1 MTSTD
6 PFVTLIADL
15 HLAYPE
21 ATYGWRGNIERVVA
35 LWRRSLGDLPPEMVA
50 AAGRRWIETEPKLP
64 HISELRALIANAVSP
79 VPTQSAALASGL
91 RWIRGQG
98 LTEDDTFGVEVM
110 KSLGNRRTLG
120 QMSETD
126 LAREFGF
133 AYRTM
138 AQQER
143 TTRTASIDT
152 MLGESTSPVAIG
164 AVMAECGWDGE

>member
-1 MTSTD
+1 MTSSD
-6 PFVTLIADL
+6 PFIALIADL

-79 VPTQSAALASGL
+79 VPTQSEALASGL
-91 RWIRGQG
+91 RWIRGREVRD
-98 LTEDDTFGVEVM
+98 EDAFGVEVM
-110 KSLGNRRTLG
+110 QSLGNRKTLG

-143 TTRTASIDT
+143 TTRTGAIDAV
-152 MLGESTSPVAIG
+152 LGETTGPVALTG
-164 AVMAECGWDGE
+164 GK

>member
-6 PFVTLIADL
+6 PFVALIADL

-79 VPTQSAALASGL
+79 VPSQSAALAAGM
-91 RWIRGQG
+91 RWIRGQSQREG
-98 LTEDDTFGVEVM
+98 DEFGVEVM
-110 KSLGNRRTLG
+110 QSLGSRRTLG
-120 QMSETD
+120 QMTETD

-138 AQQER
+138 SQQER
-143 TTRTASIDT
+143 TSRTAAIDAV
-152 MLGESTSPVAIG
+152 LGETTGPAALG
-164 AVMAECGWDGE
+164 GGGK

>member
-1 MTSTD
+1 MTTFQD
-6 PFVTLIADL
+6 PFVALIADL

-21 ATYGWRGNIERVVA
+21 ATYGWRGNVPQVVE

-79 VPTQSAALASGL
+79 VPSQSEALASGL
-91 RWIRGQG
+91 RWVRGRTIRD
-98 LTEDDTFGVEVM
+98 EDAFGVEVM
-110 KSLGNRRTLG
+110 QSLGNRKVLG

-143 TTRTASIDT
+143 TSRTAAIDAV
-152 MLGESTSPVAIG
+152 LGETTGPAALG
-164 AVMAECGWDGE
+164 GGGK